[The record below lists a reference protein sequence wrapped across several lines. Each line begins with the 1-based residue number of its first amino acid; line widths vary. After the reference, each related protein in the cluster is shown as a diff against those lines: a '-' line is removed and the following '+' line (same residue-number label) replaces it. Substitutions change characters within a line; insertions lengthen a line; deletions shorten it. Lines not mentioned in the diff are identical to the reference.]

1 MAVNIDGAIRN
12 GLNQAWTILAS
23 RLKQVTFQHITQG
36 TYQPSTGTV
45 SQSVTTTT
53 LKCFLLD
60 FELEQIGGTDI
71 LSSDLRAIIRV
82 TDLSAAGEGDKLTD
96 HRGIVWN
103 VMSVRGD
110 PDFYY
115 DLVLRR

>member
-1 MAVNIDGAIRN
+1 MAVNIDAAIRS
-12 GLNQAWTILAS
+12 GLAQAWTLLAS
-23 RLKQVTFQHITQG
+23 RLKQVQFQHITQG
-36 TYQPSTGTV
+36 VYVPATGTV

-82 TDLSAAGEGDKLTD
+82 TDLAAADEGDKLTD

-103 VMSVRGD
+103 VMAVRGD